1 MLETLW
7 RDIRHGALML
17 VRNPGFAAVAML
29 SIAVG
34 VGANAAM
41 FSVADGLVLRPLPV
55 ASPGRIL
62 SIMATS
68 TGTGFRNPNLSA
80 AEYVD
85 VRDRSRSF
93 DGVVAYTLAPASF
106 AVSREQTAQRKV
118 GMAVSG
124 NLFDAMGV
132 RPAYGR
138 AFRADEDQAGR
149 PVPVVV
155 LDHDEWVRSFGSN
168 PGVVGSNIRIGGMDF
183 TVIGVAPRGFT
194 SIDHDVHPAFYVPLA
209 AWTSVLPGLP
219 LDVHTSREG
228 PARLLAVKARLKPGL
243 TVEQAR
249 ADVSQIAA
257 NLRQAYP
264 DTDQD
269 RGFIARTELDALTY
283 ARSDAPM
290 VMMLMAVAL
299 AVLIV
304 ACANVGGLLISRAPA
319 RARDIAMRLAIGAGR
334 AQVVRRLMVE
344 GLLMAVGGA
353 IAGLGLAYAAI
364 GVFQRLEFP
373 TDVPL
378 KLTFA
383 LDLRAF
389 TVGAAAALACALLA
403 SLIPAWM
410 ASRTDLVQVF
420 KGDGSSRLPR
430 QWGRQVL
437 VGGQIA
443 VALVL
448 LTVGIFLYRAFAFE
462 LDRGPGFRTDHLLM
476 AVFEPGLARYDGD
489 RAGRFY
495 RQVKERMLALPGV
508 RSATWT
514 SAVPMKPGNFEQTL
528 VAPEGFQFAPGTQNV
543 PVLWAQIDEHYFDT
557 MAVPIVRGRA
567 FRPTDQEGAPLVA
580 IVNETM
586 ARRYWP
592 GQDVVGKRVRLDSR
606 DGAWAEIVGVARDS
620 KNAFIAMD
628 PLEMLFVPHLQHP
641 NDGLTLLVHTAG
653 ASESVAGPIRDI
665 VHSLDAD
672 MPVFGVRTM
681 EDFYYWR
688 ATYIARLLSGSVAVM
703 GAMGV
708 TLAVVGL
715 YGLVAYAASRR
726 TREIGIRM
734 AIGAQPRA
742 VLRMVL
748 GYGFVLSICGL
759 VAGAAGSL
767 AIGRLLPV
775 VLNGLERAEGGVDG
789 VTMLI
794 VVPLL
799 VSVTLLATYVPARR
813 AARIDPLVALRQD

>member
-7 RDIRHGALML
+7 RDLRHGALML

-194 SIDHDVHPAFYVPLA
+194 SIDHDVQPAFYVPLA

-319 RARDIAMRLAIGAGR
+319 RARDIAMRLAIGARR

-567 FRPTDQEGAPLVA
+567 FRPTDEEAAPLIA

-586 ARRYWP
+586 ARRVLARPGRCRQTRASGFTGRRLGRDRRRGPRQQERVHRDGPAGDAVRAPPAAPQRRADAAGAHGRRIGIGGRPDPRHRPLAGRGHAGLRRPHDGRLLLLARHLHRAAPFGQRGRDGSDGRHPGCRRAVWP
-592 GQDVVGKRVRLDSR
+592 GGLCGQPPH
-606 DGAWAEIVGVARDS
+606 ARDRH
-620 KNAFIAMD
+620 
-628 PLEMLFVPHLQHP
+628 PHGDRRP
-641 NDGLTLLVHTAG
+641 AAG
-653 ASESVAGPIRDI
+653 GAAHG
-665 VHSLDAD
+665 
-672 MPVFGVRTM
+672 
-681 EDFYYWR
+681 
-688 ATYIARLLSGSVAVM
+688 ARLRIRAVDLRPR
-703 GAMGV
+703 GRGRWQP
-708 TLAVVGL
+708 GD
-715 YGLVAYAASRR
+715 GPPAASRAQRPR
-726 TREIGIRM
+726 TR
-734 AIGAQPRA
+734 
-742 VLRMVL
+742 
-748 GYGFVLSICGL
+748 
-759 VAGAAGSL
+759 
-767 AIGRLLPV
+767 
-775 VLNGLERAEGGVDG
+775 
-789 VTMLI
+789 
-794 VVPLL
+794 
-799 VSVTLLATYVPARR
+799 RR
-813 AARIDPLVALRQD
+813 RRRRRHDADRRDLCWCR

>member
-1 MLETLW
+1 MLETVW

-17 VRNPGFAAVAML
+17 VRNPGFAAIAML

-41 FSVADGLVLRPLPV
+41 FSVADGLLLRPLPV

-62 SIMATS
+62 TIMATF
-68 TGTGFRNPNLSA
+68 TGTDFRDPSLSA

-85 VRDRSRSF
+85 IRDRARSF
-93 DGVVAYTLAPASF
+93 DGVVAYTIAPASF
-106 AVSREQTAQRKV
+106 AVTREQTAQRKV
-118 GMAVSG
+118 GMAVSS

-138 AFRADEDQAGR
+138 VFRADEDQAGR

-155 LDHDEWVRSFGSN
+155 LDHDEWIRSFASN
-168 PGVVGSNIRIGGMDF
+168 AGVVGSTIRISGMDF
-183 TVIGVAPRGFT
+183 TVIGVAPRRFNG
-194 SIDHDVHPAFYVPLA
+194 IDHNVHPAFYVPLA
-209 AWTSVLPGLP
+209 ALTSVLPGLP
-219 LDVHTSREG
+219 PDILTTREDT
-228 PARLLAVKARLKPGL
+228 ARRLVVKARLKPGL

-249 ADVSQIAA
+249 ADVAQIAA

-264 DTDQD
+264 DTNQD
-269 RGFIARTELDALTY
+269 RHFIARTQLEAITY

-290 VMMLMAVAL
+290 IIMLMVIAL
-299 AVLIV
+299 GVLIV
-304 ACANVGGLLISRAPA
+304 ACANVAGLLASRAPA

-334 AQVVRRLMVE
+334 AQVVRRLMIE
-344 GLLMAVGGA
+344 GLLLAVGGT
-353 IAGLGLAYAAI
+353 IVGLGLAYAAI
-364 GVFQRLEFP
+364 GVFQRIDFP

-378 KLTFA
+378 KITFA
-383 LDLRAF
+383 LNLRAF
-389 TVGAAAALACALLA
+389 TVGVAAAVACALLA
-403 SLIPAWM
+403 SLIPAWI
-410 ASRTDLVQVF
+410 ASRSDLVHVF
-420 KGDGSSRLPR
+420 KGDGSSRLSR
-430 QWGRQVL
+430 QWGRQFL

-443 VALVL
+443 IALVL
-448 LTVGIFLYRAFAFE
+448 LTIGVFLYRAFAFE

-476 AVFEPGLARYDGD
+476 AVFEPSLARYDGD
-489 RAGRFY
+489 RARRFY
-495 RQVKERMLALPGV
+495 REVKERTLALPGV
-508 RSATWT
+508 RSAAWT
-514 SAVPMKPGNFEQTL
+514 SSVLMKAGDFEQMI

-543 PVLWAQIDEHYFDT
+543 PVLSLQTDEHYFDA
-557 MAVPIVRGRA
+557 MGVPIVRGRA
-567 FRPTDQEGAPLVA
+567 FRDTDDEGAPLVA

-592 GQDVVGKRVRLDSR
+592 GQDVVGKRLRLDSR

-620 KNAFIAMD
+620 KNVFIAID
-628 PLEMLFVPHLQHP
+628 PVEMLMVPHLQHP
-641 NDGLTLLVHTAG
+641 HDGLTLLVHTAG
-653 ASESVAGPIRDI
+653 PSESVAAPLLDV

-688 ATYIARLLSGSVAVM
+688 ATNVARLLSGSVAVM

-715 YGLVAYAASRR
+715 YGLVAHLASRR

-748 GYGFVLSICGL
+748 GYGLVLSICGL
-759 VAGAAGSL
+759 AAGAAGSL
-767 AIGRLLPV
+767 AIGRLLPA
-775 VLNGLERAEGGVDG
+775 VLNGLDAIEGGVDV

-794 VVPLL
+794 VVSLL
-799 VSVTLLATYVPARR
+799 VSVTLLATYLPARR
-813 AARIDPLVALRQD
+813 AARIDPLIALRQD